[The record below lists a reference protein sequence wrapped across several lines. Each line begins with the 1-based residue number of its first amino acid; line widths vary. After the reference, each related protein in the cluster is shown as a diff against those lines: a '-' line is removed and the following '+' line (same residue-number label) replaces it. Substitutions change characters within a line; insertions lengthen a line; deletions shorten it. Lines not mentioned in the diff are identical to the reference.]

1 MSGHLSHNVYITN
14 YKVTCYYLRITIVT
28 TQNMISFIWQA
39 LEIVAGYSIS
49 L

>member
-14 YKVTCYYLRITIVT
+14 YKVACYYLRITIVT
-28 TQNMISFIWQA
+28 AQNMISFIWQVV
-39 LEIVAGYSIS
+39 EIVANYNVS